1 MQSLNGEVRFLCCA
15 MAGELRPLHLFAP
28 LRRGLTVGRHGQTIH
43 HNGSLTRRLQTDGTV
58 PHMEVKHPPT
68 ADIPHA
74 ASPEGEPVRVHTV
87 TDFGRRPAP
96 LLSSRFA
103 LFLAATAAFFLGL
116 FLQQSSLPQFLG
128 DRGYTAGI
136 VGLVIGILSV
146 GATLPR
152 WWLGRAMDQ
161 GALVPLLVVGSA
173 LLLTSPLYGLG
184 DGALPA
190 LLAVRAVQGISA
202 AVWATGGPLLV
213 TLLTPPAR
221 RGEAVGLF
229 SLATTLAISVGPPL
243 GLIVG
248 QRVGYWLTFALCG
261 LSGVVSALLLLPF
274 LRKMRAESQQAT
286 TVPVTAPAPRGS
298 LFEWAVLP
306 AAVPG
311 FVLGLSNGALF
322 AFIVPLMDG
331 RNLPGAGFFF
341 TIDAVAFFAVRAVG
355 GRWADRYG
363 RWRVIVPGLGVLA
376 LSLAVLAA
384 VPTFPAFVVAALLWG
399 GGISIVFPDLNTLAI
414 DLAPPGR
421 RGAAAATYTG
431 IFEIGVACGGILL
444 GWLADRTSLPFVFAV
459 AAALLA
465 VASIGCGWRN
475 RAIKAS

>member
-1 MQSLNGEVRFLCCA
+1 MDVQ
-15 MAGELRPLHLFAP
+15 
-28 LRRGLTVGRHGQTIH
+28 
-43 HNGSLTRRLQTDGTV
+43 
-58 PHMEVKHPPT
+58 HPPT
-68 ADIPHA
+68 ADIPRDA
-74 ASPEGEPVRVHTV
+74 PPESVRVRVHTV

-152 WWLGRAMDQ
+152 WWLGRAMDR
-161 GALVPLLVVGSA
+161 GALVPLLAVGSA

-190 LLAVRAVQGISA
+190 LLVVRAVQGVSA
-202 AVWATGGPLLV
+202 AIWATGGPLLV
-213 TLLTPPAR
+213 ALLTPPAR

-229 SLATTLAISVGPPL
+229 SLATTLAIAVGPPL
-243 GLIVG
+243 GLAVG
-248 QRVGYWLTFALCG
+248 QSVGYWLTFALCG
-261 LSGVVSALLLLPF
+261 LSGAVSALLLLPF
-274 LRKMRAESQQAT
+274 LREMRAEQLTERRAEG
-286 TVPVTAPAPRGS
+286 VTEPGNEGAAERRAEGVIERRAEAHPPDSRSGGS

-311 FVLGLSNGALF
+311 FVLGVSNGALF

-331 RNLPGAGFFF
+331 RDLPGAGFFF

-363 RWRVIVPGLGVLA
+363 RWRVIVPGLAVLA
-376 LSLAVLAA
+376 LSLAILAA
-384 VPTFPAFVVAALLWG
+384 VPTFPAFVVSALLWG
-399 GGISIVFPDLNTLAI
+399 GAISLVFPDLNTLAI
-414 DLAPPGR
+414 DLAPLGR

-431 IFEIGVACGGILL
+431 IFEIGVAFGGIAL
-444 GWLADRTSLPFVFAV
+444 GVLADRTSLPFVFGV

-465 VASIGCGWRN
+465 VAAVSSGVRN
-475 RAIKAS
+475 RG